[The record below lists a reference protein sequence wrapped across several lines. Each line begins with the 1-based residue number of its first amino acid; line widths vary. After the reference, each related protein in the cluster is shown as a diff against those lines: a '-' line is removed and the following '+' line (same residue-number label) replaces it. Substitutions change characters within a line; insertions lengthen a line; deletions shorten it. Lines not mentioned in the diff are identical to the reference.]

1 MMTHIILNLHE
12 EYQTIIE
19 ILEDKMED
27 KGNPITTER
36 IFYKLSVKF
45 YRMNK
50 QSVPRTSVED
60 EKPSMQNISTRVPVQ
75 LAEDTD
81 TGQNNSG
88 IRKV

>member
-50 QSVPRTSVED
+50 QSVPRTS
-60 EKPSMQNISTRVPVQ
+60 R
-75 LAEDTD
+75 
-81 TGQNNSG
+81 
-88 IRKV
+88 